1 MKNTSTY
8 LETLIREF
16 SKLPG
21 VGPKSASRL
30 AYHVLTLPVEDVEV
44 FAESLL
50 DAKRHIRNCMVC
62 GGIADQEICPICS
75 DASRDNGSLCIVK
88 EAKDV
93 ITIEATGEFHGR
105 YHVLHGLIS
114 PLDGIG
120 PGELNMDALEGRC
133 RDGSVHELIIA
144 LNPTVEGD
152 ATALYIARMVSPMGL
167 LVTRIA
173 HGLPVGADLEF
184 ADRATIA
191 RSLECR
197 VKL

>member
-1 MKNTSTY
+1 MKNTSSY
-8 LETLIREF
+8 LERLIREF

-30 AYHVLTLPVEDVEV
+30 AYHVLARPLEDVEA
-44 FAESLL
+44 FAGALI
-50 DAKRHIRNCMVC
+50 DAKKHIRTCVVC
-62 GGIADQEICPICS
+62 GGIADQEVCPICS
-75 DASRDNGSLCIVK
+75 DSSRDNGSLCIVK

-120 PGELNMDALEGRC
+120 PGELNMSALEERC
-133 RDGSVHELIIA
+133 RSGSIHELIIA

-152 ATALYIARMVSPMGL
+152 ATALYIAKMVSHLGL